1 VSETRVGGSAPAAP
15 TVLRMVLGKRLRQL
29 REQAGVSFDEAA
41 RAIEVTALT
50 VRRMEKAEVGLR
62 IPYVKELLRT
72 YGVSDTEIEDFLSLA
87 REANQP
93 GWWHKFRDVLP
104 EWFSAYVSL
113 ESEAQVIRLYEPQ
126 YVPGLLQ
133 THDYAAALLR
143 VGFPNVSPED
153 VDRRVAL
160 RLRRQDL
167 LVKPEAPA
175 IWAIL
180 DETVLRRPVGGSEVM
195 RAQIDRLVEA
205 TERPKIRIQI
215 MRFAAGPHPGAYGPF
230 HYFRFGFSEL
240 PDIVYTEGLAGAQYV
255 DQPAEVVTYLEVLD
269 RMSVQAEPVA
279 RTRDILA
286 ALRKEL

>member
-1 VSETRVGGSAPAAP
+1 MSETRVGGSAPAAP

-104 EWFSAYVSL
+104 DWFSAYVSL

-143 VGFPNVSPED
+143 VGFPNASPED

>member
-1 VSETRVGGSAPAAP
+1 MSETRVGGSAPAAP

-50 VRRMEKAEVGLR
+50 VRRIEKAEVGLR

-143 VGFPNVSPED
+143 VGFPNASPED

-160 RLRRQDL
+160 RVRRQDL

-180 DETVLRRPVGGSEVM
+180 DETVLRRPVGGPEVM